1 MTHIITADELAGYI
15 DLTLLKPQAT
25 VKDVE
30 ALISEA
36 QKYPFA
42 SVCIP
47 PCHVERAVEMLK
59 GSITKVGTVI
69 GFPFGYQT
77 TSVKVYEACEAVES
91 GAKEI
96 DMVMNISAFKSGE
109 MAMVQNEISE
119 IVSTLPK
126 IVVKVIIE
134 TCYLTN
140 EEKIKACEMA
150 IKSKA
155 DFVKTST
162 GFGSSGATIEDVR
175 LLVKSAKGRIKVKAS
190 GGIKTLGDTL
200 KMINAGANRIGTS
213 AGMEIVEEFLKNA
226 KDK

>member
-1 MTHIITADELAGYI
+1 MTSEQLAGYI

-25 VKDVE
+25 VKDIE
-30 ALISEA
+30 AFIINA

-47 PCHVERAVEMLK
+47 PCHVRKAAEILK
-59 GSITKVGTVI
+59 GSHTKVGTVI

-77 TSVKVYEACEAVES
+77 TSVKLYEAREAVEA
-91 GAKEI
+91 GADEI
-96 DMVMNISAFKSGE
+96 DMVMNISRFKSGE
-109 MAMVQNEISE
+109 MIMVQDEISS
-119 IVSTLPK
+119 IVSSLTK
-126 IVVKVIIE
+126 ITVKIIIE

-162 GFGSSGATIEDVR
+162 GFGSGSATIEDVK
-175 LLVKSAKGRIKVKAS
+175 LLVKAAKGRIKVKAS
-190 GGIKTLGDTL
+190 GGIKTLDDTL
-200 KMINAGANRIGTS
+200 KMIDAGADRIGTS

>member
-1 MTHIITADELAGYI
+1 MTHITTADELAGYI

-25 VKDVE
+25 VKDIE
-30 ALISEA
+30 ALVSKA

-59 GSITKVGTVI
+59 GSHTKVGTVI
-69 GFPFGYQT
+69 GFPLGYQT
-77 TSVKVYEACEAVES
+77 TSVKLYEAREAVES
-91 GAKEI
+91 GADEI
-96 DMVMNISAFKSGE
+96 DIVINISRFKSGE
-109 MAMVQNEISE
+109 LSMVQDEISE
-119 IVSTLPK
+119 IVSALPK

-140 EEKIKACEMA
+140 EEKIKACELA

-162 GFGSSGATIEDVR
+162 GFGPGGAIVDDVK
-175 LLVKSAKGRIKVKAS
+175 LLLNTAQERIKVKAS
-190 GGIKTLGDTL
+190 GGIKTLDGTL
-200 KMINAGANRIGTS
+200 KMIDAGANRIGTS

>member
-1 MTHIITADELAGYI
+1 MTA
-15 DLTLLKPQAT
+15 
-25 VKDVE
+25 KDIE
-30 ALISEA
+30 ALVREA

-47 PCHVERAVEMLK
+47 PCHVRKAAEILK
-59 GSITKVGTVI
+59 GSHTKVGTVI
-69 GFPFGYQT
+69 GFPLGYQT
-77 TSVKVYEACEAVES
+77 TSVKLYEAREAVEA

-109 MAMVQNEISE
+109 LAKVEDEISE
-119 IVSTLPK
+119 IVSALPK

-134 TCYLTN
+134 TCYLTD
-140 EEKIKACEMA
+140 EEKVKACELA

-162 GFGSSGATIEDVR
+162 GFGPGGATIDDVK
-175 LLVKSAKGRIKVKAS
+175 LLVKTAKGRIKVKAS
-190 GGIKTLGDTL
+190 GGIKNLDDTL
-200 KMINAGANRIGTS
+200 KMIDAGADRIGTS

>member
-1 MTHIITADELAGYI
+1 MTSEQLAGYI
-15 DLTLLKPQAT
+15 DLTLLKPQIAT
-25 VKDVE
+25 KDIEVF
-30 ALISEA
+30 IREA

-47 PCHVERAVEMLK
+47 PYHVRKAAEILK
-59 GSITKVGTVI
+59 GSHTKVGTVI
-69 GFPFGYQT
+69 GFPLGYQT
-77 TSVKVYEACEAVES
+77 TSVKLYEAREAVES
-91 GAKEI
+91 GAEEI

-109 MAMVQNEISE
+109 MTMVQDEISE
-119 IVSTLPK
+119 IVSALPK

-140 EEKIKACEMA
+140 EEIIKACEMT

-162 GFGSSGATIEDVR
+162 GFGPDGATIEDVK
-175 LLVKSAKGRIKVKAS
+175 LLVKTAKGRINVKVS
-190 GGIKTLGDTL
+190 GGIKTFDDTL
-200 KMINAGANRIGTS
+200 KMIDAGAMRIGTS
-213 AGMEIVEEFLKNA
+213 AGMKIVEEFLKNA

>member
-1 MTHIITADELAGYI
+1 MMTINELAGYI
-15 DLTLLKPQAT
+15 DLTLLKPQASA
-25 VKDVE
+25 KDIE
-30 ALISEA
+30 ALIREA

-47 PCHVERAVEMLK
+47 PCYVSLSAKMLK
-59 GSITKVGTVI
+59 ESSMKVGTVI

-77 TSVKVYEACEAVES
+77 TSVKVYEAREAVEA

-109 MAMVQNEISE
+109 LSMVQDEISE
-119 IVSTLPK
+119 VVSALPK

-134 TCYLTN
+134 DCYLTD
-140 EEKIKACEMA
+140 EEKIKACEMT

-162 GFGSSGATIEDVR
+162 GFGPDGATIEDVK
-175 LLVKSAKGRIKVKAS
+175 LLVKTAKGRINVKAS
-190 GGIKTLGDTL
+190 GGIKTLDDTL
-200 KMINAGANRIGTS
+200 KMMDAGAMRIGTS
-213 AGMEIVEEFLKNA
+213 AGMAIIEEFLKR
-226 KDK
+226 KF